1 MNLKINFMKKEI
13 LFRTLYASEIEVRP
27 AHVDKATGKV
37 NLLLYIDSRA
47 VVSLLNETVGNL
59 NWQSNLYEVNGQMIG
74 EIGLY
79 DEKRDIW
86 VWKSDTGSES
96 NIEKEKGLVSD
107 IYKRVLSRWGVTE
120 LYSSP
125 TIKVDNDGYGNKG
138 YRVSEIGYNSNRE
151 INHLVI
157 INRFGQEVY
166 RMSNKQKEH
175 NKQPLNNT
183 STETSSNNIEIIQSI
198 KDFANNEYSKDKSK
212 KAILE
217 KFVSYYSKKI
227 NEGSWSGKFDCDYL
241 FKCWQQ
247 KELSKSA

>member
-1 MNLKINFMKKEI
+1 MKEI
-13 LFRTLYASEIEVRP
+13 QFRKLRADEIEVRP
-27 AHVDKATGKV
+27 AHLDKDSGKV

-47 VVSLLNETVGNL
+47 VVNLLNETVGNL
-59 NWQSNLYEVNGQMIG
+59 NWKSRFYEANGLLIG
-74 EIGLY
+74 EISIYNEELK
-79 DEKRDIW
+79 DWIC
-86 VWKSDTGSES
+86 KSDTGSES
-96 NIEKEKGLVSD
+96 NIEGQKGLVSD

-138 YRVSEIGYNSNRE
+138 YRVSEIAYNSNRE

-157 INRFGQEVY
+157 INRFGKEVY

-183 STETSSNNIEIIQSI
+183 STETSSSNIEIIQSI

-227 NEGSWSGKFDCDYL
+227 NEGSWSGQFDCDYV

-247 KELSKSA
+247 RELSKSA